1 MLFTKRLV
9 VVHEKSW
16 RNFGGNKNIS
26 NVQILLIPYPRK
38 STKFYEILWV
48 FNLLWV
54 DLGSF
59 GGFKRSLKPV
69 SLIWVGARGG
79 LFRLNLIII
88 VVRAKINAGAV
99 LIVKMRPRLGWF
111 DEKWWRSK
119 SEITVEEIGSNSK
132 SQFNSTKERGD
143 PRPTRKERS
152 EYQIYQEVSV
162 LLHISKFKN

>member
-38 STKFYEILWV
+38 FCKISWNFMV
-48 FNLLWV
+48 FQLLW
-54 DLGSF
+54 GSIRSF
-59 GGFKRSLKPV
+59 EGWKRGLKPV

-143 PRPTRKERS
+143 PRPTQKERS

-162 LLHISKFKN
+162 LLHISK

>member
-26 NVQILLIPYPRK
+26 NVQILLIPYP
-38 STKFYEILWV
+38 TKFTKFHEILWI
-48 FNLLWV
+48 FNLLLV

-59 GGFKRSLKPV
+59 GVFKRGLKPV
-69 SLIWVGARGG
+69 SLIWAGARGG

-143 PRPTRKERS
+143 PRPTQKERS

-162 LLHISKFKN
+162 LLHISK